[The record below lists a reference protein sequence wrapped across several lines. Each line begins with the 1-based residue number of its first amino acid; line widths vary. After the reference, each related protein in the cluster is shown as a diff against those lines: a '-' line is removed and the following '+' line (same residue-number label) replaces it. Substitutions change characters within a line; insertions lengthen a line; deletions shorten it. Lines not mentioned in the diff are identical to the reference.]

1 MVQNCFETV
10 SNLLICFSNPSTLP
24 LSLPPP
30 PHLPQAL
37 RILGSN
43 IQFMCIYDEPE

>member
-1 MVQNCFETV
+1 MFLQPFY
-10 SNLLICFSNPSTLP
+10 PPP
-24 LSLPPP
+24 LSPSSPPP
-30 PHLPQAL
+30 YLPQAL